1 MFDVEEHIKNT
12 SSYQLSFFQKLVL
25 CRGLNF
31 AIPQVVSA
39 MDVEVS
45 FEKAYWK
52 LDPALLDEKKELAA
66 ATFPSIVLN
75 YIESKG
81 PRPPKS
87 LVKAVNE
94 LKRRNDI
101 VITKADKGSGMVIMD
116 RTEYIRLLC
125 EASITDTSNFI
136 PVSNERPNTK
146 GRPLNTTTLNNRK
159 KNISS
164 RLYAEFCQSLPGIL

>member
-81 PRPPKS
+81 PRPPK
-87 LVKAVNE
+87 
-94 LKRRNDI
+94 
-101 VITKADKGSGMVIMD
+101 
-116 RTEYIRLLC
+116 
-125 EASITDTSNFI
+125 
-136 PVSNERPNTK
+136 
-146 GRPLNTTTLNNRK
+146 
-159 KNISS
+159 
-164 RLYAEFCQSLPGIL
+164 